1 MKTWLDLLNGAWTGV
16 ATHKLRSFLT
26 ILGIVIGVTAVIALM
41 SLGRGA
47 QAEILSRIESLGSN
61 LMFVQPGATSFG
73 GVRGATGSAGTLTQE
88 NANAILE
95 KVPYISSVA
104 PTSSSSLQLIFRDE
118 NTRATVMGI
127 TPSYFQIYNMELT
140 QGTFISSYY
149 YNQLRNVAVIGPEL
163 KETLFGDTNP
173 IGKTI
178 RMGNNVVVEVIGIL
192 ESQGESMVS
201 NTDNALLI
209 PLSVLQQTV
218 AAQRTS
224 QGEHVVSQLGI
235 ALSEEGKAEYVKNEI
250 TTLLRDRHQLSPS
263 EENDFRITSMEE
275 VASTVSE
282 AMGTMTLLLG
292 AIAAISL
299 LVGGIGVMN
308 IMLVSVLERTREI
321 GIRKALGA
329 KGRDIWGQ
337 FLLESALLALTGGII
352 GVIIGWAIATAVEYS
367 GLMTAV
373 VSPDIVIL
381 AVSVSVGVGLFFGF
395 YPAWNASRLDPIEAL
410 RHE

>member
-88 NANAILE
+88 DANAILE

-163 KETLFGDTNP
+163 KETLFGDTNA

-178 RMGNNVVVEVIGIL
+178 RMGNNVVVEVIGVL

-337 FLLESALLALTGGII
+337 FLLESAL
-352 GVIIGWAIATAVEYS
+352 
-367 GLMTAV
+367 
-373 VSPDIVIL
+373 P
-381 AVSVSVGVGLFFGF
+381 
-395 YPAWNASRLDPIEAL
+395 
-410 RHE
+410 